1 MDDKVYLIVLAVVLF
16 GGFYLVSVSQSSAPA
31 SPVYVNIQNGS
42 ALSVEHDTVSTNGE
56 ALRYVEPDKMTV
68 SFTVETEDDSAT
80 SAQEENAEKVNEITD
95 ALKAMGIDED
105 DIKTTYYYVNVK
117 RESHYICENET
128 RKTDCYW
135 TYIPIGYEVRHTLS
149 VDVFEVD
156 EGGAVVDTIVD
167 EGGEVDYI
175 SLGLKK
181 ETRMELNKELLGEAA
196 ANAKEKAEGIAE
208 GLGATVTK
216 TLSVSESYSYYPTP
230 YRSYDYGVGY
240 AEAAY
245 DAETSISTGTIEVS
259 ASVSATF
266 EIR

>member
-1 MDDKVYLIVLAVVLF
+1 MDDKVYLIVLVAVLL

-42 ALSVEHDTVSTNGE
+42 ALSVEHDTVSTSGE
-56 ALRYVEPDKMTV
+56 ALKYVEPDKMTV
-68 SFTVETEDDSAT
+68 SFSVQTEDKSAT
-80 SAQEENAEKVNEITD
+80 DAQEENAEKVNEITD

-117 RESHYICENET
+117 KESHYICKNDSDRE
-128 RKTDCYW
+128 DCYW
-135 TYIPIGYEVRHTLS
+135 TYINVGYEVQHTVS

-156 EGGAVVDTIVD
+156 KGGEVVDTIVD

-245 DAETSISTGTIEVS
+245 DAGTSISTGTIEVS